1 MIKKI
6 LVIGAISLIAIFLLI
21 QLLPYGKN
29 HTNPPVVQEPNWDS
43 PQTRELAARAC
54 FDCHSNQTVWP
65 WYSKIAPVSWMVY
78 RDTMEGR
85 EALNFSEWNPN
96 RFEDAVEEAAEVVL
110 EGEMPPAKY
119 FPTHP
124 EARLTSA
131 ERQILADGLIIT
143 LGGGGIETE
152 EQDDD

>member
-21 QLLPYGKN
+21 QLFPYGKN

-43 PQTRELAARAC
+43 PQTRELAVRAC

-85 EALNFSEWNPN
+85 EALNFSEWDPN

-131 ERQILADGLIIT
+131 ERQQLADGLIKT
-143 LGGGGIETE
+143 LGGGGIGTE

>member
-21 QLLPYGKN
+21 QLFPYGKN

-43 PQTRELAARAC
+43 PQTRELAVRAC

-85 EALNFSEWNPN
+85 EALNFSEWDPN

-131 ERQILADGLIIT
+131 ERQILADGLIKT
-143 LGGGGIETE
+143 LGGGGRGTE

>member
-43 PQTRELAARAC
+43 QQTRELAARAC

-85 EALNFSEWNPN
+85 EALNFSEWSPN

-131 ERQILADGLIIT
+131 ERQILADGLIKT
-143 LGGGGIETE
+143 LGGGGIGTE